1 MAWRCGL
8 GHAAPLDISDSD
20 ILIYAELKLF
30 IIVLM
35 LPKLQY
41 KENDLGEMSIR
52 TNLSELF
59 ITST

>member
-1 MAWRCGL
+1 MTRRCGL
-8 GHAAPLDISDSD
+8 GHAAPRDISESD
-20 ILIYAELKLF
+20 ILIYAELKLL
-30 IIVLM
+30 IVLM

-41 KENDLGEMSIR
+41 KDNDLGEMSIR